1 MRLTQE
7 RWIETDSKLSNEIGH
22 LSLRMSFTEFGQ
34 ELAGAGSCDGTEVV
48 DQIVVSHTDSSVCD
62 MQDMVV
68 FVSLKWK
75 E

>member
-1 MRLTQE
+1 
-7 RWIETDSKLSNEIGH
+7 
-22 LSLRMSFTEFGQ
+22 MSFTEFGQ

-48 DQIVVSHTDSSVCD
+48 DQIVLSHTDSSVCD